1 MPDSE
6 SFTATGLLAAS
17 TDFLARAGYAP
28 IPDEMLERFNS
39 ERARAFEDA
48 YGVVLVAV
56 YDTWDQLSTSWPDDQ
71 GGLVDLLSAYVP
83 REEAKTW
90 EGYLVLLTP
99 GGDSE
104 EAEVEANQIRYNMTR
119 VRKLVGIGSEMN
131 TLADLERVLRP
142 LLPIQIA
149 PIAAQSE
156 SVLDLLPNLLAT
168 DSLPESLVREAI
180 SAFSK
185 SRAIVEAL
193 HEAGNAS

>member
-56 YDTWDQLSTSWPDDQ
+56 YDTWDQLATSWPDDQ
-71 GGLVDLLSAYVP
+71 GRLVDLLSAYVP
-83 REEAKTW
+83 REEAKAW

-99 GGDSE
+99 GGESE

-156 SVLDLLPNLLAT
+156 SVLDLLPDLLAT

-180 SAFSK
+180 RAFSE

>member
-1 MPDSE
+1 VPDSE
-6 SFTATGLLAAS
+6 SFTTTGLLAAS
-17 TDFLARAGYAP
+17 ADFLARAGYAP

-48 YGVVLVAV
+48 YGVVLVVV
-56 YDTWDQLSTSWPDDQ
+56 YDTWDQLFTSWPDDQ
-71 GGLVDLLSAYVP
+71 GALVDLLSAYVP
-83 REEAKTW
+83 REEAKAW

-104 EAEVEANQIRYNMTR
+104 EAQVEANQIRYNMTR
-119 VRKLVGIGSEMN
+119 VRKLVGIGSEMS

-149 PIAAQSE
+149 PIAAQSQ
-156 SVLDLLPNLLAT
+156 SVLDLLPDLLAT
-168 DSLPESLVREAI
+168 ESLPENMVREAI
-180 SAFSK
+180 RAFLE

-193 HEAGNAS
+193 HEVGSAS